1 MKGIIYQNIRSY
13 FELPTSYKMPYQS
26 LYFLFL
32 YFYNIILFRK
42 LKWFNL
48 GNIFVYD
55 KYNGNT
61 WKKTFF
67 NVQNTKQINTKAFSF
82 YSQMQNK

>member
-1 MKGIIYQNIRSY
+1 M
-13 FELPTSYKMPYQS
+13 
-26 LYFLFL
+26 
-32 YFYNIILFRK
+32 
-42 LKWFNL
+42 